1 MIKKILRF
9 LLAIVILLLII
20 ITFNTLRFISKQDHQ
35 LGQRLSLPSDTAAI
49 RHLSEAIH
57 IRTVS
62 YDEDSPV
69 KTDSTTFDMLIH
81 FLQTTYPA
89 TFISLDATI
98 INRHS
103 LLFHW
108 KGSQG
113 GKPVILYAH
122 MDVVP
127 VDKDKWNSDPFS
139 GKITADSIY
148 GRGTIDDKGSVIAIM
163 ESLEKL
169 VMSGFSPKRDIYI
182 AFGHDEE
189 ADGDDGAKM
198 IAAYLLKQNV
208 HAEFL
213 LDEGGLVAVGM
224 VPFVSPPVAMIFT
237 SEKGYLTLTLTVNG
251 KGGHSSRPPKDA
263 PIEILS
269 GAIRK
274 LNENTFKTNYTESV
288 NNFLDYTGPEMRM
301 PFKALFANRWLFGPV
316 ITGEYEKIPSAAAM
330 IRTTSV
336 ATMFNAGNKENVVPT
351 VAAAKINLRL
361 LPGDDVKD
369 VTKKLI
375 DLIDDKR
382 VEVVVEPNFTEASKV
397 SSTSSPSFKLIKN
410 TIHKVF
416 PDAVVAPSLLI
427 AQTDSRHFT
436 GVTENIYRFLPV
448 RMDDATLDG
457 MHGSNERLGVRDF
470 MESIEF
476 YKTLLDQL

>member
-9 LLAIVILLLII
+9 LLVIVILLLVI
-20 ITFNTLRFISKQDHQ
+20 ITFNTLRFNSKQDHV
-35 LGQRLSLPSDTAAI
+35 LGSRLSLPEDTAAI
-49 RHLSEAIH
+49 SHLAGAIR
-57 IRTVS
+57 IQTIS

-69 KTDSTTFDMLIH
+69 KTDSATFDTLIS
-81 FLQTTYPA
+81 FLRTTYPA
-89 TFISLDATI
+89 TFIALDDTV

-103 LLFHW
+103 LLLHW
-108 KGSQG
+108 KTNSTE
-113 GKPVILYAH
+113 KPVILYAH

-127 VDKDKWNSDPFS
+127 VDESKWNINPFI

-148 GRGTIDDKGSVIAIM
+148 GRGTIDDKGSMIAIM
-163 ESLEKL
+163 ESVEKL

-198 IAAYLLKQNV
+198 IASYLSKQNV

-224 VPFVSPPVAMIFT
+224 VPFVPQPVAMVFT

-269 GAIRK
+269 AAIRK
-274 LNENTFKTNYTESV
+274 LNENPFKTNYTESV

-336 ATMFNAGNKENVVPT
+336 ATVIYGGNKENVVPS
-351 VAAAKINLRL
+351 VASAKINLRL
-361 LPGDDVKD
+361 LPGDDVKS
-369 VTKKLI
+369 VAEKVIKN
-375 DLIDDKR
+375 IDDKR
-382 VEVVVEPNFTEASKV
+382 VQVHIESNFTEASKV
-397 SSTSSPSFKLIKN
+397 SSTATASFKLIKN
-410 TIHKVF
+410 TINKVF

-436 GVTENIYRFLPV
+436 AVTENIYRFLPV
-448 RMDDATLDG
+448 RMDDGTLDG
-457 MHGSNERLGVRDF
+457 MHGINERIGVKDF
-470 MESIEF
+470 MESIKF
-476 YKTLLDQL
+476 YGDLISNF